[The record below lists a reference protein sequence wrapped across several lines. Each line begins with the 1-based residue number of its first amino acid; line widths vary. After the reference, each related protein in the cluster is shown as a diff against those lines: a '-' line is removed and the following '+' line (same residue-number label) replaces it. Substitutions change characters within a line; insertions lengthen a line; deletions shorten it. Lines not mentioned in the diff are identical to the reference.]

1 MENFRMTI
9 SPVAAKTFPR
19 EFLDYFSDHNLIYNE
34 GRKQK
39 SCWNCKLCGVKYES
53 GNMIITRY
61 HCQKCNIPLCR
72 GSRECHT
79 AHHWREWLKL
89 CSDVRSKDPAS
100 VVQQ

>member
-1 MENFRMTI
+1 MTI

-39 SCWNCKLCGVKYES
+39 SCWNCKLGGVKYES

-89 CSDVRSKDPAS
+89 CSDVRSNDPAS